1 MRFADLTISNTSLR
15 LSSTFLLDAF
25 LLLVDGSGDGG
36 SGDCGFCCSDC
47 CSGSSVAR
55 RSSRFACNFKHFFF
69 KVPSSEAHWKEK
81 AHEWNELWNFP
92 HCVGAID
99 GKHVVIEAPSNSN
112 SDYYNYK
119 DQFSIVLLAIVDASY
134 NVIYANC
141 GAKGR
146 ASDSGI
152 FQETSFYQRMVE
164 HRLNFPNQE
173 TISPDGPD
181 LPYVILGDSAF
192 PLSENLMRPYPG
204 IHNRGTMKRIFNY
217 RLCRA
222 RRVVENVFG
231 ILCVVFRVFRKPIP
245 LKPENCELIVMAC
258 LYMHN
263 FLRRNKQS
271 RALYTPP
278 MTFDFEDSDH
288 NVIEGAWRR
297 EYTVE
302 GTSILELERRPRNS
316 ARTATIIRDQFGE
329 YFMSERGSLPWQ
341 NNVA

>member
-81 AHEWNELWNFP
+81 AREWNELWNFP

-119 DQFSIVLLAIVDASY
+119 DQLSIVLLAIVDASY

-245 LKPENCELIVMAC
+245 LKPEKCELIVMAC

-329 YFMSERGSLPWQ
+329 YFMSERGSLP
-341 NNVA
+341 